1 MTASFFYHLQTL
13 LKDRAQEILEREQ
26 FNRSTLHL
34 YAIGACWVAFEKSAY
49 LLSCLYEDAYPS
61 VVRQDS
67 SASPIVI
74 DGLTA
79 EELPLVTQGRHLNQ
93 GDRSHLAIPISA
105 CNKAAFLKWRQELI
119 EEVG

>member
-13 LKDRAQEILEREQ
+13 LKERAQEILEREQ
-26 FNRSTLHL
+26 LNRSTLHL

-67 SASPIVI
+67 SALPIVI

-79 EELPLVTQGRHLNQ
+79 EELPLVTQGRNLNPS
-93 GDRSHLAIPISA
+93 DRSHLAIPISA
-105 CNKAAFLKWRQELI
+105 CNNAAFLKWRQELI

>member
-67 SASPIVI
+67 SALPIVI

-79 EELPLVTQGRHLNQ
+79 EELPLVTQGRNLNPA
-93 GDRSHLAIPISA
+93 DRSHLAIPISA
-105 CNKAAFLKWRQELI
+105 CNNAAFLKWRQELI

>member
-1 MTASFFYHLQTL
+1 MTASFFSHLQTL
-13 LKDRAQEILEREQ
+13 LKERAQEILERKQ
-26 FNRSTLHL
+26 LNRSTLHL

-79 EELPLVTQGRHLNQ
+79 EELPLVTQGRNLNPA
-93 GDRSHLAIPISA
+93 DRSHLAIPITA
-105 CNKAAFLKWRQELI
+105 CNNAAFLKWRQELI

>member
-1 MTASFFYHLQTL
+1 MTASFFSHLQTL
-13 LKDRAQEILEREQ
+13 LKERAHEILEREQ
-26 FNRSTLHL
+26 LNRSTLHL

-79 EELPLVTQGRHLNQ
+79 EELPLVTHGRNLNPS
-93 GDRSHLAIPISA
+93 DRSHLAIPISA
-105 CNKAAFLKWRQELI
+105 CNNAAFLKWRQELI